1 MFAVT
6 LDQFKVSLLPCYN
19 IVKYVI

>member
-6 LDQFKVSLLPCYN
+6 LDQFNVSLLPCYN